1 MNSLFGIYLNFN
13 KRNKQNNDNQINK
26 ERYIKQ

>member
-1 MNSLFGIYLNFN
+1 MNCLLGVYLNSN